1 MKNSYFLILLLSIT
15 GFTTTSLLAQR
26 GSPEQQLERWA
37 QNSRQREAALKN
49 DPFVGLTVDGTIQP
63 GLFEVKPT
71 GVSTKSILKAAE
83 ALIESLTDEQK
94 KETLH
99 PVDSPEWRQWMNL
112 HFYDHWGIDFL
123 DMSETQKELTF
134 DLLRASLSPKGFK
147 LSRDIMKLNHTI
159 GEMAGTMFGYGE
171 WLYAITIMGKPSAT
185 EPWGWQVEGHHLI
198 INFFVLGDQVVATPT
213 FIGSEPV
220 TAEGGKYKG
229 ISIMQEEQDK
239 ALAFAQSLTVNQRAA
254 AVLSIDKGGNDNL
267 TEAFKDNAIVPFE
280 GLLVTDLDKKQTE
293 ELREVIGIYI
303 NYINEGH
310 AKIRLNEIWEHWDQ
324 TYFAWKGSTEDDA
337 IFYYRIHSPVA
348 LIEFDHQNPVAL
360 RRQFPDRKPVRQHIH
375 AVIRTPNGNDYGK
388 DLLRQHR
395 EKHHHN

>member
-99 PVDSPEWRQWMNL
+99 PVDSPEWRQWMNQ

>member
-1 MKNSYFLILLLSIT
+1 
-15 GFTTTSLLAQR
+15 
-26 GSPEQQLERWA
+26 
-37 QNSRQREAALKN
+37 
-49 DPFVGLTVDGTIQP
+49 
-63 GLFEVKPT
+63 
-71 GVSTKSILKAAE
+71 
-83 ALIESLTDEQK
+83 
-94 KETLH
+94 
-99 PVDSPEWRQWMNL
+99 
-112 HFYDHWGIDFL
+112 
-123 DMSETQKELTF
+123 
-134 DLLRASLSPKGFK
+134 
-147 LSRDIMKLNHTI
+147 
-159 GEMAGTMFGYGE
+159 
-171 WLYAITIMGKPSAT
+171 
-185 EPWGWQVEGHHLI
+185 
-198 INFFVLGDQVVATPT
+198 
-213 FIGSEPV
+213 
-220 TAEGGKYKG
+220 
-229 ISIMQEEQDK
+229 MQEEQDK